1 MIILTGGAG
10 FIGNCFLWKL
20 NSEGEND
27 ILVVDHMDSPIKQ
40 KNLSNKKFVD
50 YIDKDEF
57 IKKVERRQL
66 KVDGGSAIFHI
77 GACSSTTETN
87 LNYLM
92 SNNFEYSKTLAKF
105 AFDNNIPFHYASS
118 AATYGDGSLG
128 YSDDDALTFKL
139 KPLNLYGYSKHIFDM
154 WLIEN
159 KLVNKAVGYRYFN
172 VFGPNEY
179 HKEDMRSLI
188 VKAYEQIKRD
198 SKIRLFKS
206 YIPDYKDGEQ
216 RRDFVYVKD
225 VVSIMYEFYKNKNAT
240 GIYNIGTG
248 ISRTW
253 NDLARA
259 IFTALKMPVNIE
271 YIEMPESIRDKYQ
284 YFTQADLSKLK
295 KSGIP
300 SHFMPLEDSVFDYVN
315 NYLEKSFAIL

>member
-20 NSEGEND
+20 NSEGETD
-27 ILVVDHMDSPIKQ
+27 ILVVDHINSPLKK
-40 KNLSNKKFVD
+40 KNLSNKKFTD
-50 YIDKDEF
+50 YIEKDEF
-57 IKKVERRQL
+57 IKLVESGKFKL
-66 KVDGGSAIFHI
+66 DSKSAIFHI
-77 GACSSTTETN
+77 GACSSTTEIN
-87 LNYLM
+87 LDYLM
-92 SNNFEYSKTLAKF
+92 SNNFEYSKTLAKL

-128 YSDDDALTFKL
+128 YSDDDDLTLKL
-139 KPLNLYGYSKHIFDM
+139 KPLNLYGYSKHIFDI
-154 WLIEN
+154 WLIKN
-159 KLVNKAVGYRYFN
+159 KLVGKVVGYRYFN

-206 YIPDYKDGEQ
+206 YRPDYKDGEQ
-216 RRDFVYVKD
+216 KRDFVYVKD
-225 VVSIMYEFYKNKNAT
+225 VVNIMYEFYRKRNVS

-248 ISRTW
+248 KARTW
-253 NDLARA
+253 NDLASA
-259 IFTALKMPVNIE
+259 IFAALKMPVNIE
-271 YIEMPESIRDKYQ
+271 YIEMPENIRDKYQ

-295 KSGIP
+295 KSGIT
-300 SHFMPLEDSVFDYVN
+300 SRFTPLEDSVSDYVN